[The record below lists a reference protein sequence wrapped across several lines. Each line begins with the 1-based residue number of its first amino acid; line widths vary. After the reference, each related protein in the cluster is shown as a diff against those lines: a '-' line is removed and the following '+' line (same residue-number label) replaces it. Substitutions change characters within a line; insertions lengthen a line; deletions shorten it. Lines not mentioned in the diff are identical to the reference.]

1 PRWAVRRMQ
10 CGNTLKS
17 IGVALHSYHDEY
29 HSLPPAY
36 FCDEAGKPIHS
47 WRVLLLPFLN
57 DDLSEAD
64 KLYKQ
69 YDFNEPWNGPNNIKL
84 APAITALYQC
94 PEETQANATGVSYV
108 VVVGKGTMWPGRKS
122 ISFSDVKDG
131 TSSTIMVVEVAGS
144 NIVGSEPRD
153 LDYEQFPL
161 QLNSPLGGGISSLHG
176 KTWHSD
182 ADTAHVLFGDGSTP
196 LLRKDLNPTTLKLLL
211 EIDDGM
217 PIGDY

>member
-1 PRWAVRRMQ
+1 VER
-10 CGNTLKS
+10 T
-17 IGVALHSYHDEY
+17 D
-29 HSLPPAY
+29 
-36 FCDEAGKPIHS
+36 
-47 WRVLLLPFLN
+47 
-57 DDLSEAD
+57 
-64 KLYKQ
+64 
-69 YDFNEPWNGPNNIKL
+69 NIKL

-176 KTWHSD
+176 KTWHL
-182 ADTAHVLFGDGSTP
+182 AMVRRPFCGMTSTRP
-196 LLRKDLNPTTLKLLL
+196 RSSCSSKLTTVSRLGTINRHHFFALT
-211 EIDDGM
+211 GT
-217 PIGDY
+217 